1 MNTKPLVSVIT
12 IFFNTEKFLREAIES
27 VLTQTYDNWELLLID
42 DGSTDGSTAIARQYA
57 ERYPDKIRYYEHDNH
72 RNRGKSISRN
82 LGFMNARGDYI
93 TLLDADD
100 VYLPEKMQHQV
111 AILES
116 QPDTAMVYGPTLYW
130 FSWTGSPQ
138 HAHRDYM
145 GKLGVKPNTLFK
157 PPELLTLFLKDGGMV
172 PCICALLIRSKI
184 IKEIGGF
191 EETISSLYEDQVFLA
206 KICSKTLVFVDAGCW
221 DKYRQ
226 HSDSSS
232 AVAIKTGEYHPLRQN
247 PARLKFLTW
256 LEKYLSEQGI
266 EDARLGNVL
275 QKKLWPYRHPHLF
288 RLVQGALY
296 PLRMMKRLVKSKRK
310 QSPAIPANQKAH
322 LLQIHNKHNSPPQK
336 TIDFGSLRRLTPISR
351 EFGYD
356 RGNPIDRYYIELF
369 LASNTKHILGRVL
382 EIGDD
387 SYTKKYGGVNV
398 TIRDVFN
405 VSDSI
410 PGTTIVGDLSCAAHI
425 PSETFDCMILTQT
438 LHIIYDFRAALQT
451 IYRILRPG
459 GVVLATFPGISQI
472 SIDQWS
478 NYWCWSF
485 TTLSAQRI
493 FGEVFPEENVSVQAF
508 GNVFAV
514 TAFLHGLAVQELQS
528 NELDYHDP
536 DYELLITVRAV
547 K

>member
-1 MNTKPLVSVIT
+1 M
-12 IFFNTEKFLREAIES
+12 
-27 VLTQTYDNWELLLID
+27 
-42 DGSTDGSTAIARQYA
+42 
-57 ERYPDKIRYYEHDNH
+57 
-72 RNRGKSISRN
+72 
-82 LGFMNARGDYI
+82 
-93 TLLDADD
+93 
-100 VYLPEKMQHQV
+100 
-111 AILES
+111 
-116 QPDTAMVYGPTLYW
+116 
-130 FSWTGSPQ
+130 
-138 HAHRDYM
+138 
-145 GKLGVKPNTLFK
+145 
-157 PPELLTLFLKDGGMV
+157 

-184 IKEIGGF
+184 IKEVGGF
-191 EETISSLYEDQVFLA
+191 EETISFLYEDQVFLA
-206 KICSKTLVFVDAGCW
+206 KICSKAWVFVDDGCW

-226 HSDSSS
+226 HPDSSS
-232 AVAIKTGEYHPLRQN
+232 SIAIKTGEYHPLRQN

-266 EDARLGNVL
+266 EDARLRNVL
-275 QKKLWPYRHPHLF
+275 QKKLWPYRHPHWF
-288 RLVQGALY
+288 RLIKGALY
-296 PLRMMKRLVKSKRK
+296 PLKMMKRFVKPKVKR
-310 QSPAIPANQKAH
+310 SLAIPVQ
-322 LLQIHNKHNSPPQK
+322 QNSSK
-336 TIDFGSLRRLTPISR
+336 GMIDFGNLRRLTPISR

-356 RGNPIDRYYIELF
+356 RGNPIDRYYIEHF
-369 LASNTKHILGRVL
+369 LASNTNHIRGRVL

-398 TIRDVFN
+398 TIQDVFN

-410 PGTTIVGDLSCAAHI
+410 PGTTIVGDLSCADHI

-478 NYWCWSF
+478 KYWCWSF

-493 FGEVFPEENVSVQAF
+493 FEEVFPKENISIQAY
-508 GNVFAV
+508 GNVFAA

-536 DYELLITVRAV
+536 DYELLITVKAV

>member
-1 MNTKPLVSVIT
+1 MDTKPLVSVIT
-12 IFFNTEKFLREAIES
+12 IFFNTEKFIREAIES

-42 DGSTDGSTAIARQYA
+42 DGSTDGSTAIARQHA
-57 ERYPDKIRYYEHDNH
+57 ERHPVKIRYYEHDNH
-72 RNRGKSISRN
+72 HNRGKSISRN

-93 TLLDADD
+93 ALLDADD
-100 VYLPEKMQHQV
+100 VFLPEKLQHQV

-130 FSWTGSPQ
+130 FSWTGSSQ

-145 GKLGVKPNTLFK
+145 GKLGVAPKTLFK
-157 PPELLTLFLKDGGMV
+157 PPELLTLFLKDGGIV

-206 KICSKTLVFVDAGCW
+206 KICSKTLVFVDNGCW

-226 HSDSSS
+226 HPESSS
-232 AVAIKTGEYHPLRQN
+232 SIAIKTGEYHPLRQN
-247 PARLKFLTW
+247 PARLKFLFW
-256 LEKYLSEQGI
+256 LERYLSEQGM
-266 EDARLGNVL
+266 EDAGLRNVL
-275 QKKLWPYRHPHLF
+275 QKRLWPYRHPHLF
-288 RLVQGALY
+288 QMIKGALY
-296 PLRMMKRLVKSKRK
+296 PLKMMKRLVKSKMKR
-310 QSPAIPANQKAH
+310 SPAIPVQQKPQI
-322 LLQIHNKHNSPPQK
+322 LQSNNKQNSSK
-336 TIDFGSLRRLTPISR
+336 ETIDFGSLRRLTPISR

-356 RGNPIDRYYIELF
+356 RGNPIDRYYIEHF
-369 LASNTKHILGRVL
+369 LASNAGDIRGRVL

-387 SYTKKYGGVNV
+387 SYTKKYGGINV
-398 TIRDVFN
+398 TIRDVLN
-405 VSDSI
+405 VSDSF
-410 PGTTIVGDLSCAAHI
+410 PGTTIVGDLSCASHI

-438 LHIIYDFRAALQT
+438 LHIVYDFRAALHT
-451 IYRILRPG
+451 IYRILKQG
-459 GVVLATFPGISQI
+459 GIVLATFPGISQI
-472 SIDQWS
+472 SSDQWS
-478 NYWCWSF
+478 KYWCWSF

-493 FGEVFPEENVSVQAF
+493 FGEVFPEENVSVQAC
-508 GNVFAV
+508 GNVFAA

-536 DYELLITVRAV
+536 DYELLITVKAV